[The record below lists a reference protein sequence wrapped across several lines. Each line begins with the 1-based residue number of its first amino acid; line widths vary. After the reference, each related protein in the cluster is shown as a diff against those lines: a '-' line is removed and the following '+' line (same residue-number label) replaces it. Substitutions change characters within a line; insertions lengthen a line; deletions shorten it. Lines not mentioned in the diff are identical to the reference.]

1 MRCNECRNRLLMGP
15 PESFALPSHDNDVA
29 DHLKNC
35 QACAWFAEQQR
46 RVAEGLSHIASETHA
61 PALNEK
67 TEQTLAAA
75 YQRSMTK
82 GRSAP
87 RSVWTGSAPRLTFA
101 IASALCVL
109 VFIVTRVHRDEG
121 SAPQTAQPGQT
132 ELEQFMAVPYV
143 VQPAPWERTEVV
155 RMQVSL
161 SALQALGF
169 QVHTAETG
177 GSVTADVLCGQDGRV
192 VAVALLPDYRTTSG
206 ERVQE

>member
-15 PESFALPSHDNDVA
+15 PGSFAPSTHDHDVA

-35 QACAWFAEQQR
+35 QACVVFAEQQR
-46 RVAEGLSHIASETHA
+46 RIAQGLSHIAHETHA
-61 PALNEK
+61 PARNEK

-75 YQRSMTK
+75 YERSMTK
-82 GRSAP
+82 GRSGL
-87 RSVWTGSAPRLTFA
+87 RSVWTGSAPRLAFA
-101 IASALCVL
+101 ITSALCVL
-109 VFIVTRVHRDEG
+109 VLSVTRVHRDEG
-121 SAPQTAQPGQT
+121 RDSQT
-132 ELEQFMAVPYV
+132 EQPAQTESEQFIAVPYV